1 MISMNTRLGSK
12 SAKSV
17 KKQLNKKAQELG
29 SVGDIFKV
37 SWGYEQTNI
46 DYYQYI
52 SITGKRSVEIRKI
65 VGDMI
70 ELSRA

>member
-1 MISMNTRLGSK
+1 M
-12 SAKSV
+12 SA
-17 KKQLNKKAQELG
+17 
-29 SVGDIFKV
+29 GDILKV

-46 DYYQYI
+46 DYYRAI
-52 SITGKRSVEIRKI
+52 SMTGKRSIELRKI